1 MHAVHGIRRGL
12 TLIEL
17 LVVIAIIAV
26 LASLLV
32 PAVLQSRSAARKT
45 QCGNNL
51 KQLATGAQQFHQRH
65 STLPVYWGAMN
76 GGGGE
81 KLGGWILHM
90 LPDLEQQAFYDSL
103 PVTGGI
109 TRYNWVITGTAPAV
123 APSNPFEQ
131 GRWETKVIG
140 QVRRGNIIIDIHETR
155 LVGQVGH
162 PGHPERQTWGW
173 QPSPS
178 GSVSTGIPND
188 FATKQSQMSLN
199 VLQCGDDP
207 SDAGPGAM
215 ITIPNVN
222 WNNASWSLT
231 NYMANAHVF
240 TKLNGGNGREGR
252 LTTGAAQL
260 LGLFPG
266 PRADR
271 THGTPSN
278 TGRYSHNLA
287 GTHSTAP
294 RQFAHIGDGLSNTI
308 LFGEGM
314 RQCDGGASYR
324 FAFLPAGYR
333 EHEHSFGIEA
343 SLKNPANGQ
352 YLPGSS
358 TDQTFG
364 NTLIFQTQPGMKDCN
379 PFRLQAM
386 HGAFLQVAMCDGSVR
401 AISSLVDRREAIGA
415 EACGRANFGTLYY
428 TSDSRGGNAAAR
440 LNSPTGDGIWDML
453 MVPNDPTGNVLANT
467 GEIGREK

>member
-1 MHAVHGIRRGL
+1 MHSVHGSRRGL

-32 PAVLQSRSAARKT
+32 PAVLQSRSASRKA

-51 KQLATGAQQFHQRH
+51 KQLATGAQQFHERQG
-65 STLPVYWGAMN
+65 TLPVYWGAMN
-76 GGGGE
+76 GGGGD
-81 KLGGWILHM
+81 KFGGWLLHL

-103 PVTGGI
+103 PVTGTTTKYTWGPTGNTLPAVPQSSDYQPGNWVTNVVGTVIRRGI
-109 TRYNWVITGTAPAV
+109 TI
-123 APSNPFEQ
+123 PF
-131 GRWETKVIG
+131 T
-140 QVRRGNIIIDIHETR
+140 ETR
-155 LVGQVGH
+155 LEGRVGH
-162 PGHPERQTWGW
+162 PGHPERPEMGW
-173 QPSPS
+173 VVAPGTNP
-178 GSVSTGIPND
+178 TGIPNT
-188 FATKQSQMSLN
+188 FGQAQSRASLS

-207 SDAGPGAM
+207 SQAGPGAM
-215 ITIPNVN
+215 IRIVN
-222 WNNASWSLT
+222 PVWNNAEWSLT

-240 TKLNGGNGREGR
+240 TKLNGGNSREGR
-252 LTTGAAQL
+252 LLTGNTAHI
-260 LGLFPG
+260 GLFPG
-266 PRADR
+266 PLASSRV
-271 THGTPSN
+271 GTPHL
-278 TGRYSHNLA
+278 TGRYHHGLS
-287 GTHSTAP
+287 GTNGTTP
-294 RQFAHIGDGLSNTI
+294 RQFAHIGDGLTNTI

-314 RQCDGGASYR
+314 RQCDGGGSYR
-324 FAFLPAGYR
+324 VAFLPAGYR
-333 EHEHSFGIEA
+333 EHEHSFGIEP

-364 NTLIFQTQPGMKDCN
+364 NTLIFQTQPGMQDCN

-401 AISSLVDRREAIGA
+401 AISSLVERREAIGA
-415 EACGRANFGTLYY
+415 EACGRSHFGTLYY
-428 TSDSRGGNAAAR
+428 TSDSRG
-440 LNSPTGDGIWDML
+440 SSQQDGVWDML